1 MQGEYSGGRSSLFP
15 QAMPSNSSGN
25 VPNHRHRSSQTK
37 LRVPLFPQLRGSLTD
52 ISYRTQGYMP
62 SHDDPDYLP
71 SKTRLVESSFYQP
84 ISGNVGVKVG
94 GGEMNHK
101 DSSNAVPW
109 VGRKIKN
116 TVETQRPVHDD
127 QFPSAPMS
135 RKQHP

>member
-1 MQGEYSGGRSSLFP
+1 
-15 QAMPSNSSGN
+15 
-25 VPNHRHRSSQTK
+25 
-37 LRVPLFPQLRGSLTD
+37 
-52 ISYRTQGYMP
+52 MP